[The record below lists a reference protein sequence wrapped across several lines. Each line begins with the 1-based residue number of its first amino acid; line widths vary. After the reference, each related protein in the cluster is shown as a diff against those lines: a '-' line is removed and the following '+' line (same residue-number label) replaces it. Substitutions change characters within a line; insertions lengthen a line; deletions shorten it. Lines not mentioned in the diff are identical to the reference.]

1 MVQFFKKTNINFIG
15 QSKLAISISLAF
27 ILVSAAFIF
36 VHKGLNFS
44 VDFAG
49 GTLIQMKFE
58 KPVRDDLGKIRSIVN
73 GIGLGSPEVKTIGQI
88 VNNELQIT
96 VAKQES
102 EITSVTN
109 AIRDALSKNYS
120 ENSFEI
126 RRVESVGPKIGGE
139 LKRDA
144 IIATILS
151 LIAILIYVC
160 FRFNLPF
167 GVASVIPLFHDV
179 LITLGVFIIFDL
191 EISLTFI
198 AAIMTIVGYS
208 LNDTIVIFDRI
219 RENMR
224 GGLKGRKFPELV
236 NSSINQTLSRTINTS
251 VTTLFVVSALYIL
264 GSEAIKDFAL
274 AMLVGVIAG
283 TYSTIYIASS
293 ILVWWHNKKPV
304 TK

>member
-151 LIAILIYVC
+151 LIAILIYVG

-251 VTTLFVVSALYIL
+251 LTTLFVVAALYFL

-274 AMLVGVIAG
+274 AMLVGVITG